1 MNKLARYIILG
12 AGIAVILFLLWYF
25 SNVVTY
31 ILISAVLSL
40 VGKPIVD
47 LIGKIRIRN
56 WHPPKALGAAM
67 ALGTLWILFILFFR
81 LMIPLVVSQVNDLST
96 VDVHSMIANFN
107 KPLESLDNFIQLYL
121 PESVKDFSI
130 KVYLTE
136 QVSGFIN
143 VNFITNLF
151 NSTANILSNLVVAL
165 FSISFITFFFLKDE
179 KLFLGGVIMFFPERL
194 ENSITRALTS
204 INGLL
209 RRYFIGIVLQSTSI
223 ALLDTIGLVIIGIPL
238 RTALVIGLFRG
249 VLNVIPYVGPI
260 IGTVLGLV
268 IGVATNLDLQFMG
281 QMMPLLILMLVVFVV
296 VQIIDNVVFQPLIFS
311 NSVHAHPLEIFI
323 VLLLAGSVGG
333 VLGMLLAIPAYT
345 VLRVFGKEFFTQFR
359 VVRKLT
365 EKI

>member
-12 AGIAVILFLLWYF
+12 AGIAATLFLLWFF
-25 SNVVTY
+25 SNVVAY
-31 ILISAVLSL
+31 ILISTVLSL

-47 LIGKIRIRN
+47 LISRIRIKN
-56 WHPPKALGAAM
+56 WHPPKALGAAI
-67 ALGTLWILFILFFR
+67 ALSTLWVLFILFFR

-96 VDVHSMIANFN
+96 VDAHSIIASFS

-151 NSTANILSNLVVAL
+151 SSTANLLGNLVIAL

-179 KLFLGGVIMFFPERL
+179 KLFLEGVIMFFPERL
-194 ENSITRALTS
+194 EDSITRALTS
-204 INGLL
+204 INSLL
-209 RRYFIGIVLQSTSI
+209 RRYFIGIVLQSTAI
-223 ALLDTIGLVIIGIPL
+223 TLLDTIGLVIIGIPL

-260 IGTVLGLV
+260 VGTVLGLL
-268 IGVATNLDLQFMG
+268 IGVATNLDLEFMS
-281 QMMPLLILMLVVFVV
+281 QMMPLLILMFVIFMV

-333 VLGMLLAIPAYT
+333 ILGMLLAIPSYT
-345 VLRVFGKEFFTQFR
+345 VLRVFGKEFFNQFR